1 MYALTRSMAVLAA
14 SVQSATRASS
24 LNCMATMVVWRIRND
39 VYSALVI
46 VGNHEGM
53 RAERASWMLYMPP
66 LTDTRHGQCL
76 IGGERI
82 ALFGTGLF
90 LDG

>member
-66 LTDTRHGQCL
+66 LTDTS
-76 IGGERI
+76 
-82 ALFGTGLF
+82 
-90 LDG
+90 